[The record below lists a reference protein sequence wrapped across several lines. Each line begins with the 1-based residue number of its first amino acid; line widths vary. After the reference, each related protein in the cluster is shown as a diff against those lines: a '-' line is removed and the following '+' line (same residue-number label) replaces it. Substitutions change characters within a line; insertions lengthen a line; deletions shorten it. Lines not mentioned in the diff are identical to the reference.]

1 MFGKMNKEMKVKTL
15 QRLCGMLAMLACCAC
30 SSNSDDAVADDPQFW
45 TVTLTASMGDATT
58 RALSE
63 NGNDISASFT
73 AGDIV
78 EVVNATGNSLGT
90 LTAQSTGASTTL
102 SGTLTGSLAVNDVLT
117 LHYLGAT
124 ANYDGQ
130 VGTLA
135 GISDSQNFAEGTIT
149 VSSTSPLTFT
159 PSPVSLTSKQ
169 SITKFSFTC
178 GGNAVSVK
186 TFGIAAPGLVQRIAT
201 NGSETVGVVTGSL
214 ATASADVYIAL
225 RNNISGKQKYSFTI
239 QDGAG
244 LWYTGTKSAPLVN
257 GKNYTAS
264 VSLTQLP
271 ALSSNDAVGTIGV
284 VDGLPAIVVDF
295 SGTKKA
301 VALMNTGALCPEAYG
316 TYYTFANQSSGL
328 ANGWYVPTRTEL
340 EALAAITNAWTTQ
353 NGVNGRLFTISTGK
367 TLFLP
372 AAGFVDNKYSN
383 GLSNVTTFGYYWSST
398 NYDETYAYSLQF
410 SSAVNNTNSSYQVD
424 GLPVRPFHELS
435 TLNLSSPAL
444 GQVIGSDGR
453 NYAANASLP
462 AGVNKV
468 AVIVHLDGS
477 HGLALAL
484 QDAETM
490 SSWANANTAA
500 ANATPR
506 FTNGTWRLPT
516 NDDWWKIFGQTGD
529 IVTNKDFTSTDLP
542 GYITG
547 AGGSGF
553 IHYTSYWSA
562 TERDSEYAWVLYVKE
577 VAENSIVATIN
588 GVLKTEANKT
598 VRLCLAF

>member
-1 MFGKMNKEMKVKTL
+1 MFGQMNKAMKTIQL
-15 QRLCGMLAMLACCAC
+15 LCGMLAMLAFCAC
-30 SSNSDDAVADDPQFW
+30 SSDSDDAVADDPQFW

-90 LTAQSTGASTTL
+90 LTAQSTGASTML
-102 SGTLTGSLAVNDVLT
+102 SGTLTGSLYVNDVLT

-169 SITKFSFTC
+169 SITKFSFSC

-316 TYYTFANQSSGL
+316 IYYTFANQSSGL

-340 EALAAITNAWTTQ
+340 DALAAITNAWTTQ

-444 GQVIGSDGR
+444 GGR
-453 NYAANASLP
+453 SAS
-462 AGVNKV
+462 
-468 AVIVHLDGS
+468 S
-477 HGLALAL
+477 H
-484 QDAETM
+484 
-490 SSWANANTAA
+490 
-500 ANATPR
+500 
-506 FTNGTWRLPT
+506 
-516 NDDWWKIFGQTGD
+516 D
-529 IVTNKDFTSTDLP
+529 I
-542 GYITG
+542 
-547 AGGSGF
+547 
-553 IHYTSYWSA
+553 
-562 TERDSEYAWVLYVKE
+562 
-577 VAENSIVATIN
+577 
-588 GVLKTEANKT
+588 
-598 VRLCLAF
+598 

>member
-1 MFGKMNKEMKVKTL
+1 
-15 QRLCGMLAMLACCAC
+15 MLAMLAFCAC

-63 NGNDISASFT
+63 NGNIITASFT

-90 LTAQSTGASTTL
+90 LTAQSTGASTML
-102 SGTLTGSLAVNDVLT
+102 SGTLTGSLYVNDVLT

-169 SITKFSFTC
+169 SITKFSFSC

-340 EALAAITNAWTTQ
+340 DALAAITNAWTTQ

-588 GVLKTEANKT
+588 GVLKSEANKT

>member
-1 MFGKMNKEMKVKTL
+1 MFGQMNKEMKVKTL

-30 SSNSDDAVADDPQFW
+30 SSNSDDSVADDPQFW

-58 RALSE
+58 RALREGADNAIISSFAA
-63 NGNDISASFT
+63 NDQVVVVDADGSTIVGTLRAQT
-73 AGDIV
+73 AG
-78 EVVNATGNSLGT
+78 T
-90 LTAQSTGASTTL
+90 ST
-102 SGTLTGSLAVNDVLT
+102 TLTGSLDAKTLAVNEVVT
-117 LHYLGAT
+117 LRYRSAT
-124 ANYDGQ
+124 ASYDSQ

-135 GISDSQNFAEGTIT
+135 GIGAIHDYAEGTLTVKT
-149 VSSTSPLTFT
+149 VSPVLTFT
-159 PSPVSLTSKQ
+159 TTNVTLAAKQ

-201 NGSETVGVVTGSL
+201 NGSETVGAVTGTL
-214 ATASADVYIAL
+214 ATPSADVYIAL
-225 RNNISGKQKYSFTI
+225 RNNLSGKQKYSFTI

-244 LWYTGTKSAPLVN
+244 RWYTGTKSAPLVN

-271 ALSSNDAVGTIGV
+271 ALSSNDAVGTVGV

-340 EALAAITNAWTTQ
+340 QALAAITNAWSAS
-353 NGVNGRLFTISTGK
+353 NGVNGRTFTIGSN

-372 AAGFVDNKYSN
+372 AAGYKIN
-383 GLSNVTTFGYYWSST
+383 GSTLSNVTTFGYYWSST

-410 SSAVNNTNSSYQVD
+410 SAAANNTNSSHQSD
-424 GLPVRPFHELS
+424 GLTVRPFHELS

-490 SSWANANTAA
+490 SSWANANTVA

-506 FTNGTWRLPT
+506 FR
-516 NDDWWKIFGQTGD
+516 IRM
-529 IVTNKDFTSTDLP
+529 
-542 GYITG
+542 G
-547 AGGSGF
+547 A
-553 IHYTSYWSA
+553 
-562 TERDSEYAWVLYVKE
+562 V
-577 VAENSIVATIN
+577 
-588 GVLKTEANKT
+588 
-598 VRLCLAF
+598 C

>member
-1 MFGKMNKEMKVKTL
+1 MKTL
-15 QRLCGMLAMLACCAC
+15 QRLCGMLAMLAFCAC

-90 LTAQSTGASTTL
+90 LTAQSTGASTML

-169 SITKFSFTC
+169 SITKFSFSC

-201 NGSETVGVVTGSL
+201 NGSETVGAVTGTL
-214 ATASADVYIAL
+214 TTASADVYIAL

-340 EALAAITNAWTTQ
+340 EALAGLTNAWTTQ

-490 SSWANANTAA
+490 SSWANAITVAT
-500 ANATPR
+500 NATPR

-588 GVLKTEANKT
+588 GVLKSEANKT

>member
-58 RALSE
+58 RALSPGAD
-63 NGNDISASFT
+63 NAIISSFAANDQVVVVDADGSTIVGTLRAQT
-73 AGDIV
+73 AG
-78 EVVNATGNSLGT
+78 T
-90 LTAQSTGASTTL
+90 STTL
-102 SGTLTGSLAVNDVLT
+102 TGTLDAKTLAVNEVVTLRYRSATASYDNQVGTLTGI
-117 LHYLGAT
+117 GAIHD
-124 ANYDGQ
+124 Y
-130 VGTLA
+130 
-135 GISDSQNFAEGTIT
+135 AEGTLTVKT
-149 VSSTSPLTFT
+149 VSPILTFT
-159 PSPVSLTSKQ
+159 TTNVTLAAKQ

-186 TFGIAAPGLVQRIAT
+186 SFGIAAPGLVQRIAT
-201 NGSETVGVVTGSL
+201 NGSETVGAVTGSL
-214 ATASADVYIAL
+214 ATPSADVYIAL

-244 LWYTGTKSAPLVN
+244 RWYTGTKSAPLVN

-271 ALSSNDAVGTIGV
+271 ALSSNDAVGTVGV

-328 ANGWYVPTRTEL
+328 ANGWYVPTKAEL
-340 EALAAITNAWTTQ
+340 DALAAITNAWTTQ

-444 GQVIGSDGR
+444 AGR
-453 NYAANASLP
+453 SAS
-462 AGVNKV
+462 
-468 AVIVHLDGS
+468 S
-477 HGLALAL
+477 H
-484 QDAETM
+484 
-490 SSWANANTAA
+490 
-500 ANATPR
+500 
-506 FTNGTWRLPT
+506 
-516 NDDWWKIFGQTGD
+516 D
-529 IVTNKDFTSTDLP
+529 I
-542 GYITG
+542 
-547 AGGSGF
+547 
-553 IHYTSYWSA
+553 
-562 TERDSEYAWVLYVKE
+562 
-577 VAENSIVATIN
+577 
-588 GVLKTEANKT
+588 
-598 VRLCLAF
+598 